1 MNWKFWEV
9 FSNDSERENRLAGP
23 TTIPEPVARY
33 MVVELKE
40 EAEWV
45 WRLKAVLSQRPG
57 SKHEFFFRV
66 YEESKVAAQGIRIQ
80 NYSSLD
86 AHKSLIILEGSF
98 NRKRGDV
105 REDRQEDFSLKAA

>member
-1 MNWKFWEV
+1 MSWKFWKAFCRDAEH
-9 FSNDSERENRLAGP
+9 EGKPAGP

-45 WRLKAVLSQRPG
+45 WRLKAVLLPYPEN
-57 SKHEFFFRV
+57 KHEFLFRV
-66 YEESKVAAQGIRIQ
+66 YEESKAVAQGVRIH
-80 NYSSLD
+80 NYYSLD

-98 NRKRGDV
+98 NRKSGNV
-105 REDRQEDFSLKAA
+105 NGDRQKEAHLKAA

>member
-1 MNWKFWEV
+1 MNWKFWEA
-9 FSNDSERENRLAGP
+9 FSSDSEREGRLAGP

-33 MVVELKE
+33 MVVDLKE

-45 WRLKAVLSQRPG
+45 WRLKAVLSPRPG

-66 YEESKVAAQGIRIQ
+66 YEESKTAAMRVKVQ

-98 NRKRGDV
+98 NRKTGVVID
-105 REDRQEDFSLKAA
+105 DRQEDLSLKAA